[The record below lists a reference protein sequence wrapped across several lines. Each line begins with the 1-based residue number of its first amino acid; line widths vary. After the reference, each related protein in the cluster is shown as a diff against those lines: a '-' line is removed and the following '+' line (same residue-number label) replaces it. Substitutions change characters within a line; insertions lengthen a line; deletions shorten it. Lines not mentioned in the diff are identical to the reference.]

1 MESRPGGRAP
11 PQAQHRRRQPS
22 RAACIDAPS
31 RFRPMTTTRFSRGS
45 SAQAEPSVISYSSCT
60 AFPAGSAG
68 WVWQGRG
75 LSDTLG
81 VAWGGGG
88 PRPRPR
94 SSLRRRYRSES
105 VHRTRGI
112 RGPPHL
118 EHVLPATPLHVEEA
132 LHPEDVPRRLILLP
146 KDPIQPALEPL
157 QVHMT
162 GRPEADSADPAVVH
176 VVAAPLGARG
186 ALDGLCPVVGLDAE
200 DLPEVDAAPRGA
212 EDARSRVDR
221 QYLLPQGEEL
231 PLAHQIHLV
240 DHYDIRVGD
249 LLLRLVHRSARAALL
264 HLPADVVGVHHGH
277 NRIEAHARL
286 QLGVRPQSR
295 RHRPRVREACGLDED
310 VVKLV
315 PLAHQRLERLHEVV
329 LDAAAEAAVAELDPL
344 LHHRLRLPGLRLLHQ
359 RALDPDL
366 GAELVHDDRDPVA
379 VRCGEYVVDQRGL
392 ARSQVACDQGDR
404 HRLMVMLLGRSL
416 LGLLVD
422 WWRGL
427 NRLDVIPRDWD
438 CLWSLLFVTA
448 VTFLF

>member
-1 MESRPGGRAP
+1 
-11 PQAQHRRRQPS
+11 
-22 RAACIDAPS
+22 
-31 RFRPMTTTRFSRGS
+31 
-45 SAQAEPSVISYSSCT
+45 
-60 AFPAGSAG
+60 
-68 WVWQGRG
+68 
-75 LSDTLG
+75 
-81 VAWGGGG
+81 
-88 PRPRPR
+88 
-94 SSLRRRYRSES
+94 
-105 VHRTRGI
+105 
-112 RGPPHL
+112 
-118 EHVLPATPLHVEEA
+118 
-132 LHPEDVPRRLILLP
+132 
-146 KDPIQPALEPL
+146 
-157 QVHMT
+157 MT

-200 DLPEVDAAPRGA
+200 DLPEVDAAPAAQGRGRLGVPQEQTGKGGRRVSYAGAPAFRGWRRRPRGA

-240 DHYDIRVGD
+240 DHHDIRVSD